1 MFAKQ
6 AAWSASLVALC
17 SAAPFA
23 RAEGEVSPQGDDEA
37 WVDDVNVE
45 AKDLAEPRELPP
57 AEPAPKEPP
66 TGTFMLGAGYSSVEG
81 FIASASI
88 AQDDLFRT
96 GTHLSL
102 HARLSARR
110 QLFLLRFVDP
120 DVLGS
125 KLGLGV
131 DLYNDVKQRPG
142 FERGGAGGSLMLSH
156 PIVGKLRA
164 FVGYRIEEVEVT
176 PEATFSARA
185 TDMLPPLVGGTLSAL
200 RAGVVYDTLDRRIA
214 PLRGSNIGASIEVAD
229 ARLGSDL
236 HFTRTEAWAQT
247 HQPIGPLTLHLS
259 GSLTTITGP
268 GGAPRSERLFLDS
281 MHELRGYMPLEFGP
295 VDRMGVPVGGEA
307 KLLGSAEL
315 EVPLIRQIGLS
326 ATAFADVGGLFD
338 RAAGSQIGRSVGVGL
353 LWRSP
358 IGPLRFS
365 WALPLDGSD
374 ELVFGFGI
382 GL

>member
-1 MFAKQ
+1 MSQ
-6 AAWSASLVALC
+6 
-17 SAAPFA
+17 
-23 RAEGEVSPQGDDEA
+23 QGDDEA
-37 WVDDVNVE
+37 WVDDVKLE
-45 AKDLAEPRELPP
+45 ATELAEPRELPP
-57 AEPAPKEPP
+57 AEPAHPEPP
-66 TGTFMLGAGYSSVEG
+66 TGTFVLGAGFSSDEG

-96 GTHLSL
+96 GSHLSL

-125 KLGLGV
+125 RLGLGV

-142 FERGGAGGSLMLSH
+142 FERGAAGGSLTLSH

-176 PEATFSARA
+176 PEATLAARA
-185 TDMLPPLVGGTLSAL
+185 TDMLPPFAGGTLSAL
-200 RAGVVYDTLDRRIA
+200 RTGVVYDTLDRRIA
-214 PLRGSNIGASIEVAD
+214 PLRGSNIGASIEIAGS
-229 ARLGSDL
+229 RLGSDL
-236 HFTRTEAWAQT
+236 RFARTEAWAQT

-259 GSLTTITGP
+259 GSLTTISGP

-281 MHELRGYMPLEFGP
+281 MQELRGYMPLAFGP
-295 VDRMGVPVGGEA
+295 VDSMGMPVGGEA
-307 KLLGSAEL
+307 KVLGSAEL
-315 EVPLIRQIGLS
+315 EVPLIRRIGLS

-338 RAAGSQIGRSVGVGL
+338 RTAGSQIGHSVGLGL

-365 WALPLDGSD
+365 WALPIDGSD
-374 ELVFGFGI
+374 KPVFVFGI